1 MIMMASSPQEY
12 LLIFSSSDA
21 QIYDV
26 SVNSCNI
33 MLDQNFTPKVSSM
46 IAKFSKY
53 KLVFSN

>member
-1 MIMMASSPQEY
+1 M
-12 LLIFSSSDA
+12 LIFSSSDA

-46 IAKFSKY
+46 VREFSTDKMI
-53 KLVFSN
+53 FNN